1 MEYRALL
8 ETASREAG
16 NCTCMGIDPNF
27 AALPEGVGV
36 EAFFC
41 GIFEELYRRGIKVA
55 AVKPNIG
62 YFSRLDRPLEGSYA
76 GSMALAYIVK
86 NLPARPFILDSKRGD
101 IATSS
106 ANYAAEAFDCWKA
119 DSVTVSPY
127 MGTDSVGPFALA
139 GKGIYVLNRTSNPGG
154 KDLQNRIMEDGRP
167 VYMHVAE
174 LIARWNSESE
184 GTVGAVVGA
193 TNLREFEDLSA
204 FYADKKIPMLIPGV
218 GSQGGSAADVIGI
231 MKKTGYPLEL
241 CRINSSSALSHPW
254 AKKKQS
260 APADWKTVCAD
271 AVEKFAGECAL

>member
-62 YFSRLDRPLEGSYA
+62 YFSRLDRPLEGIYA
-76 GSMALAYIVK
+76 GSMALACIVK